1 MISERKLQQMSELWK
16 KGVPAKWIA
25 RAAHCSLG
33 NVYHIAWLHRD
44 MFPYRHVEPDVDPET
59 RKRIVSQVRNKE
71 KKIVEVAAESG
82 IPRYT
87 IHRWLREAD

>member
-16 KGVPAKWIA
+16 NGVPAKWIA

-44 MFPYRHVEPDVDPET
+44 MFPYRHVEIDVDQET
-59 RKRIVSQVRNKE
+59 KALIISQIRNKE
-71 KKIVEVAAESG
+71 KKIVEVVAESG
-82 IPRYT
+82 IPRHT
-87 IHRWLREAD
+87 IQRWVKEAD